1 MTFKPETAVYTPP
14 EVVSYGKKA
23 IEDAKESEQR
33 GLDIG
38 IAEIRDYFAPLR
50 PAQLGVI
57 LAQTSNYKTGMLHF
71 LETAAIRQLK
81 RQGRDDEIL
90 IHVSVEENIEEQAFL
105 LLGREM
111 GESAGELARGNVRN
125 WDRLSQAAIA
135 LGTIPIYRIGESM
148 ARADDYPYLSIS
160 NMIRAIEPLQSGNLT
175 DGKPKKI
182 AGMFFDYL
190 QAFPFDD
197 EVKRRGMR
205 MDQRRLQVRED
216 IYRLRQAAAYFDC
229 PVWTAVQAKQE
240 LKGAMGMIQ
249 LPGLY
254 DAYETS
260 EIASRAD
267 RMISQWMPKMNHPLG
282 TEVKHN
288 GQYLFTVE
296 ENLIMFK
303 VLKQKPGLPSGK
315 SWLCRIDF
323 DKNEIAPITNER
335 T

>member
-1 MTFKPETAVYTPP
+1 MTFKPATAVYTPP
-14 EVVSYGKKA
+14 EVVSYGKAA
-23 IEDAKESEQR
+23 IEAVKKDERR

-38 IAEIRDYFAPLR
+38 IAEIRDYFVPVR
-50 PAQLGVI
+50 PGQLAVV

-71 LETAAIRQLK
+71 LETAAARQLE
-81 RQGRDDEIL
+81 RHGRDEII

-111 GESAGELARGNVRN
+111 GESAGKLARGQVQD
-125 WDRLSQAAIA
+125 WDKLAQAAISV
-135 LGTIPIYRIGESM
+135 GTIPIYRIGESL
-148 ARADDYPYLSIS
+148 ARVEDYPLLTIS
-160 NMIRAIEPLQSGNLT
+160 NMIRSIEALRSGEVT
-175 DGKPKKI
+175 GRKHAI
-182 AGMFFDYL
+182 AGLFFDYL

-216 IYRLRQAAAYFDC
+216 IYRLRQAAAYFNC
-229 PVWTAVQAKQE
+229 PVWVAVLAKQD
-240 LKGAMGMIQ
+240 LKGQTGMLY
-249 LPGLY
+249 LPGKY

-267 RMISQWMPKMNHPLG
+267 RMMSLWMPKMDHPLG
-282 TEVKHN
+282 TEVRHN

-323 DKNEIAPITNER
+323 NKNLIAPITNER